1 MDPMM
6 NSSVARHLAQALAGS
21 GLTVVALSACSGL
34 GFGHTAADHAA
45 AGHTVAGHTV
55 AGHPSA
61 VAPDRPAATA
71 APSASATPAPGAPVL
86 AAATSAYTGPHFGTP
101 QAAMSYLTGAYNGD
115 DPAALHA
122 VTTPQAFRQLTAMR
136 SEAVNLQLQSCVP
149 SGSGRG
155 DYVCT
160 FGHDY
165 PASLHQS
172 GHGSS
177 RILVAPA
184 ENPGWYMYTLL
195 ECG

>member
-1 MDPMM
+1 MDPIM
-6 NSSVARHLAQALAGS
+6 NSSVARHLAQVLAGT

-34 GFGHTAADHAA
+34 GSDHTATSQA
-45 AGHTVAGHTV
+45 V
-55 AGHPSA
+55 AGHP
-61 VAPDRPAATA
+61 VAAKPDRQLATA
-71 APSASATPAPGAPVL
+71 APSG
-86 AAATSAYTGPHFGTP
+86 YTGPHFGTP
-101 QAAMSYLTGAYNGD
+101 QAAMGYLTSAYNGD
-115 DPAALHA
+115 NQVALHA
-122 VTTPQAFRQLTAMR
+122 VTTPQAFGQLTTMR

-160 FGHDY
+160 FQHDY
-165 PASLHQS
+165 PVSLHQS

-195 ECG
+195 DCG

>member
-1 MDPMM
+1 M
-6 NSSVARHLAQALAGS
+6 NSSVARHLAQVLAGT

-34 GFGHTAADHAA
+34 GSDHTATSQA
-45 AGHTVAGHTV
+45 V
-55 AGHPSA
+55 AGHP
-61 VAPDRPAATA
+61 VAAKPDRQRATA
-71 APSASATPAPGAPVL
+71 APSASVTPPGTPVL
-86 AAATSAYTGPHFGTP
+86 AAATSGYTGPHFGTP
-101 QAAMSYLTGAYNGD
+101 QAAMSYLTSAYNGD
-115 DPAALHA
+115 NQVALHA
-122 VTTPQAFRQLTAMR
+122 VTTPQAFGQLTTMR

-160 FGHDY
+160 FQHDY
-165 PASLHQS
+165 PVSLHQS

-195 ECG
+195 DCG